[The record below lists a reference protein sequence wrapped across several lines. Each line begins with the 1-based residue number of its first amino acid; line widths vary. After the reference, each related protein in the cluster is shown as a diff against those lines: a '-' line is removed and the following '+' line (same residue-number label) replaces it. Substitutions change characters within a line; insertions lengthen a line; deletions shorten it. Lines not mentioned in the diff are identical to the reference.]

1 MNTITTL
8 FDPSSIT
15 VLLIFFTSCG
25 SSPASVM
32 DEMVTEMNTMVTILE
47 GIDSREDFDA
57 AKEEL
62 DASQAKLK
70 ELGEQLNDL
79 DASDEDKKK
88 LSEEYGPKLLEA
100 SMALAT
106 ASIKASAY
114 GFSLGSPGGGL

>member
-1 MNTITTL
+1 MKSITTL
-8 FDPSSIT
+8 LYPSFIS
-15 VLLIFFTSCG
+15 VFLFFFTSCG

-47 GIDSREDFDA
+47 GIDSQEDFDA
-57 AKEEL
+57 AKEDL

-114 GFSLGSPGGGL
+114 GFSLESPDGGL

>member
-1 MNTITTL
+1 MKTTTTL
-8 FDPSSIT
+8 FYPSSIT

-114 GFSLGSPGGGL
+114 GFSLESPGGGL